1 MGKKILST
9 EAAGKLRQLT
19 EKHAEHIMGKATIRA
34 RIEAAYESELRDM
47 VLVKSRLANEAI
59 ALGVPKS
66 QVSSAIGT
74 QNWDTLTNL
83 LSLTAGE
90 FSEKKAERV
99 PKFEYLR
106 MVDRIIAEQHFI
118 AEVRYLPT
126 SEKMFIRGYE
136 TYFMVDPLSEPKAAD
151 AGLIERNDDRTFGK
165 ISVDDQKEL
174 LVVTGHE
181 QIWDKYR

>member
-90 FSEKKAERV
+90 FAEKKVERV
-99 PKFEYLR
+99 PKFEYLQ
-106 MVDRIIAEQHFI
+106 MVDRILSEQYYL

-126 SEKMFIRGYE
+126 REKLVVRGYDRFFIFDPASE
-136 TYFMVDPLSEPKAAD
+136 YRAVDLGLVERREDGDLSDIARE
-151 AGLIERNDDRTFGK
+151 
-165 ISVDDQKEL
+165 DQAEL
-174 LVVTGHE
+174 RDITRHTE
-181 QIWDKYR
+181 IWDKYR